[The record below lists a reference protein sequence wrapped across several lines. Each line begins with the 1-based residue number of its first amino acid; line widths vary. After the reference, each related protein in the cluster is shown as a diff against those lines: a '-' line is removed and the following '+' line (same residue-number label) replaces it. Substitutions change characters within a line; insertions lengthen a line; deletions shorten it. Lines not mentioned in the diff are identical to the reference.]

1 MTDGGHKKMAK
12 RIDPKSV
19 KDCLQVLS
27 QQQGEDDIRAE
38 MCALLRVC
46 GLDDIKREVTFSGAG
61 DAGARTP
68 GTESADVVCYS
79 ARLVVETKASG
90 RADPEKLGAR
100 LRETQLEQLT
110 RYLRQ
115 LVRRDP
121 RAALPEAEAIP
132 WRGALTDGRVWYVY
146 EWRSTEA
153 ESEPELIRQAEF
165 DLPASTA
172 GAAFIEFFRQVLAP
186 ASRRGKPLPP
196 DDLGASVLK
205 PILQDWRKEAEQVET
220 HPSSH
225 YRTKFDVW
233 KSVLD
238 GSGTLPESH
247 QILRIGRLYLEHSA
261 LVATARGIIT
271 ALDSDTA
278 EPDDFVHAL
287 EDGFVA
293 WMTYSERGRIL
304 SRRLYRTL
312 AGYDWRG
319 TTRDVLRQAY
329 EQLIPQEDRKEFG
342 EYYTPDW
349 LAAAVCEDC
358 LDPEWLD
365 RALVAAKR
373 ALEDKDGSEALT
385 GIGVLDPAC
394 GSGTF
399 LFHAARRIASYAVEQ
414 HGFTPVDACRAAA
427 GLVHGMDIHPVAVE
441 MSRAVL
447 RMALPQLPPDETGRL
462 SAYLGDALQTEEFLS
477 GSLFAD
483 EIISIHSTQGKTIE
497 IPRRLM
503 RRPDF
508 AEIVNTMVVQAVN
521 LQAFNLS
528 AYLLDQ
534 ELVQKMK
541 QAHETLEDI
550 AIHEGNHIWGWKIR
564 NVAKPL
570 QLSVAGVDRIIGNP
584 PWLVVNDTPDG
595 RRKNDLA
602 QMRAEYGLEAK
613 GLRGASA
620 KGDLAAV
627 FAARVVSRYMHAPSR
642 ESPHSRRFALVV
654 PGSALIARTWSKFR
668 EGEWASNGSVCGYA
682 AFDPAWDL
690 RKVRPA
696 PFPHAPNG
704 ACVVRGMRVE
714 KGRQKVLT
722 KRETWKTQEL
732 TGAWGQVCGPEVD
745 APVRAA
751 VASAASPYL
760 EGFQIGTCCRPL
772 CLCVAIEWQMRAK
785 GVPRNSL
792 LINRTYTSTKRPWR
806 GRFYEN
812 IPIERE
818 ATHAFLRSQTLEAFS
833 AQPDALLILPVF
845 GDASEVRDLK
855 DWPDGALPLARAWFE
870 KADRIYA
877 GNRAQKSAA
886 TLIRNIDWKN
896 TGSNQFRVGQS
907 TLTKVVY
914 NASGGT
920 LRAARI
926 PADLTVNAKLY
937 WTVLRTQREALYL
950 TALLN
955 APALQEA
962 YRDSKTSAL
971 DFDKNPLRHV
981 PIPRFDH
988 RKPTH
993 MTLVQAA
1000 RAAEKAAA
1008 RENGEELLQRE
1019 LARIDRAAR
1028 RLLPRYAA

>member
-1 MTDGGHKKMAK
+1 MKMAK

-19 KDCLQVLS
+19 KGCLQVLS
-27 QQQGEDDIRAE
+27 EQQGEDDIRAE

-61 DAGARTP
+61 DAGAKAS
-68 GTESADVVCYS
+68 GAESADVVCYS
-79 ARLVVETKASG
+79 ARLVVETKAYG
-90 RADPEKLGAR
+90 RAGPEKPGAR
-100 LRETQLEQLT
+100 SKETQLEQLT

-121 RAALPEAEAIP
+121 RATLPEADAVS
-132 WRGALTDGRVWYVY
+132 WRGALTDGRVWHVY
-146 EWRSTEA
+146 EWRPTEA
-153 ESEPELIRQAEF
+153 EAEPELIRQVEF

-186 ASRRGKPLPP
+186 ASRQGKPFPP
-196 DDLGASVLK
+196 DDLGASILK
-205 PILQDWRKEAEQVET
+205 PVLQGLRQVAEHAET
-220 HPSSH
+220 HPSWH
-225 YRTKFDVW
+225 YQTKFDVW
-233 KSVLD
+233 KSVLE

-247 QILRIGRLYLEHSA
+247 QILRISRLYLEHSA

-278 EPDDFVHAL
+278 EPDDFIRSL

-293 WMTYSERGRIL
+293 WMTRSERGRIL
-304 SRRLYRTL
+304 SRNLYKAL

-319 TTRDVLRQAY
+319 TTRDVLRQVY
-329 EQLIPQEDRKEFG
+329 EQLIPKEDRKEFG

-358 LDPEWLD
+358 LDPAWLD
-365 RALVAAKR
+365 RALAAAKR

-399 LFHAARRIASYAVEQ
+399 LFHAARRIAGYAVEQ

-447 RMALPQLPPDETGRL
+447 RTALPQLPPDETGRL
-462 SAYLGDALQTEEFLS
+462 SVYLGDALQTEEFLS

-483 EIISIHSTQGKTIE
+483 EIISILSTQGKTIE

-508 AEIVNTMVVQAVN
+508 AEIVDTMVVQAVN
-521 LQAFNLS
+521 LQAFDLS

-541 QAHETLEDI
+541 QAQETLGKIVLD
-550 AIHEGNHIWGWKIR
+550 EGNHIWGWKIR

-613 GLRGASA
+613 SLRRASA

-627 FAARVVSRYMHAPSR
+627 FAARVVSRYMHAPSK

-654 PGSALIARTWSKFR
+654 PGSALISMTWDKFR
-668 EGEWASNGSVCGYA
+668 GGEWASKGPASGHV
-682 AFDPAWDL
+682 AFDSAWDL
-690 RKVRPA
+690 CGVQPA

-704 ACVVRGMRVE
+704 ACVVRGMRVR
-714 KGRQKVLT
+714 KGQQKALT

-745 APVRAA
+745 APVRSAA
-751 VASAASPYL
+751 TGAASPYL
-760 EGFQIGTCCRPL
+760 ESFRIGTCCRPL
-772 CLCVAIEWQMRAK
+772 CLCVASEWQMRAR
-785 GVPRNSL
+785 GVPRNAL
-792 LINRTYTSTKRPWR
+792 LINRTYTSTKGPWR

-818 ATHAFLRSQTLEAFS
+818 AMHTFLRSQTLEAFS

-845 GDASEVRDLK
+845 GDASEVRDLE

-870 KADRIYA
+870 RAGKVYAD
-877 GNRAQKSAA
+877 NRAQKSAA

-896 TGSNQFRVGQS
+896 TGSNQFRTGQS
-907 TLTKVVY
+907 APVKVAY
-914 NASGGT
+914 NKSGNT

-926 PADLTVNAKLY
+926 PADLMVNDKLY
-937 WTVLRTQREALYL
+937 WAALRTQREALYL

-1008 RENGEELLQRE
+1008 RENGGELLQRE

-1028 RLLPRYAA
+1028 RLLPKYAA